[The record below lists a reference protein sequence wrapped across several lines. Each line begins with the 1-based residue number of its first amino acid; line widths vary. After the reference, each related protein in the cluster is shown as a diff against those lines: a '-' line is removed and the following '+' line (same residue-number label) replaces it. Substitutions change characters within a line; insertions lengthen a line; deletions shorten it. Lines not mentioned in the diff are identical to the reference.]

1 MPAQA
6 DGAPP
11 AAAAAV
17 VPGAGG
23 RAGVI
28 HDIGYRGYEGERLG
42 RGFIARSLFL
52 HSLRGAYGLGRS
64 AKSKVLPM
72 LLFAVMCLPALV
84 MAIVMIVT
92 SEPVLPY
99 TRYAV
104 VLQAALTI
112 FLAAQAPQSVS
123 RDLRFK
129 TVPLYFSRP
138 LERIDYVA
146 AKYAALA
153 AALFVLLAVP
163 LLIMYAGALLGG
175 FPFGPQTGDL
185 ALGMVGAALFALVL
199 AGVGLVIASLTGRRG
214 FGVAGI
220 ITVLA
225 LSYAVVSSVQGALA
239 FSGPNGTA
247 VSSSAE
253 TAAEWIGLFS
263 PITLV
268 DGVQV
273 WALGAETS
281 SVVGPPDG
289 LGGVVFLVVT
299 LALVAGCVGLL
310 MLRYRKVPVS

>member
-1 MPAQA
+1 
-6 DGAPP
+6 
-11 AAAAAV
+11 
-17 VPGAGG
+17 
-23 RAGVI
+23 
-28 HDIGYRGYEGERLG
+28 
-42 RGFIARSLFL
+42 
-52 HSLRGAYGLGRS
+52 
-64 AKSKVLPM
+64 
-72 LLFAVMCLPALV
+72 
-84 MAIVMIVT
+84 
-92 SEPVLPY
+92 
-99 TRYAV
+99 

-153 AALFVLLAVP
+153 AALFILLAVP
-163 LLIMYAGALLGG
+163 LLIMYTGALLGG
-175 FPFGPQTGDL
+175 FPFGSQTGDL
-185 ALGMVGAALFALVL
+185 ALGLLGALLFAVVL

-214 FGVAGI
+214 FGVGGI

-289 LGGVVFLVVT
+289 LGGMVFLVVT

>member
-1 MPAQA
+1 MSAQS
-6 DGAPP
+6 D
-11 AAAAAV
+11 
-17 VPGAGG
+17 VP
-23 RAGVI
+23 AGVI
-28 HDIGYRGYEGERLG
+28 HDIGYRGYAGERLG
-42 RGFIARSLFL
+42 RGYIARSLFI

-72 LLFAVMCLPALV
+72 LLFAIMCVPALV

-92 SEPVLPY
+92 GDDVLPY

-104 VLQAALTI
+104 VLQAVFTI

-138 LERIDYVA
+138 LERIDYVG
-146 AKYAALA
+146 AKYAALT
-153 AALFVLLAVP
+153 AALFVLLSVP
-163 LLIMYAGALLGG
+163 LLIMYAGALLGD
-175 FPFGPQTGDL
+175 FPFGTQTKDL
-185 ALGMVGAALFALVL
+185 ALGLVGAAAFSAVL

-225 LSYAVVSSVQGALA
+225 LSFAVVSSVQGALA
-239 FSGPNGTA
+239 FSGPNGEA
-247 VSSSAE
+247 VSGGAE
-253 TAAEWIGLFS
+253 TAAGWIGLFN

-268 DGVQV
+268 DGFQV

-289 LGGVVFLVVT
+289 AAGAVFLLAM
-299 LALVAGCVGLL
+299 LALIAACFGLL
-310 MLRYRKVPVS
+310 MRRYRKVPVS

>member
-1 MPAQA
+1 MPAHTE
-6 DGAPP
+6 P
-11 AAAAAV
+11 
-17 VPGAGG
+17 VPT
-23 RAGVI
+23 GVI
-28 HDIGYRGYEGERLG
+28 HDIGYRGYAGERLG
-42 RGFIARSLFL
+42 RGYVARSLFL
-52 HSLRGAYGLGRS
+52 HSMRGAYGLGRS
-64 AKSKVLPM
+64 ARSKVLPM
-72 LLFAVMCLPALV
+72 LLFGVMCVPALV
-84 MAIVMIVT
+84 LAIISVVQAGL
-92 SEPVLPY
+92 SEPLLPY

-138 LERIDYVA
+138 LERVDYVA
-146 AKYAALA
+146 AKCAALT
-153 AALFVLLAVP
+153 AALFVLLAVS

-175 FPFGPQTGDL
+175 FSFATQIADL
-185 ALGMVGAALFALVL
+185 AKGLAGAALFSVVL
-199 AGVGLVIASLTGRRG
+199 AGIGLVIASLTGRRG

-239 FSGPNGTA
+239 FSGPDGGA
-247 VSSSAE
+247 VNSAD
-253 TAAEWIGLFS
+253 TAAWVGLFS

-289 LGGVVFLVVT
+289 LGGAVFLLVI
-299 LALVAGCVGLL
+299 LALAGACFGLL
-310 MLRYRKVPVS
+310 MLRYRKVPAS